1 MPNDSIHLA
10 ESGRLAK
17 LVLGPMT
24 GPMPGP
30 TLATAVMEPGDG
42 GQGSSPMAASRA
54 AMSSMMAK

>member
-30 TLATAVMEPGDG
+30 TLATAVMEPEMAVR
-42 GQGSSPMAASRA
+42 GSRPMAASRA
-54 AMSSMMAK
+54 AISKMMAK